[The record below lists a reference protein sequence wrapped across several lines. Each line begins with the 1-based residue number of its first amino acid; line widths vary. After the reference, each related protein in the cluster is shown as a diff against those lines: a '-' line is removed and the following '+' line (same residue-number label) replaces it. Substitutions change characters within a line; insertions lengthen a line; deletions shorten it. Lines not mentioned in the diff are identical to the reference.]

1 MISFDSFTADGV
13 LPIYM
18 QIILFIKRGLVA
30 GTVRN
35 GEELPSRRYV
45 SALLGLN
52 PNTVQKAF
60 AILEEEGLICSRAG
74 AKSIICAD
82 FATIEKIKT
91 ELLFE
96 DIKNIVASLK
106 QMGLDAETAAKLIK
120 NNWE

>member
-1 MISFDSFTADGV
+1 MISFESFAADSA
-13 LPIYM
+13 LPVYM

-30 GTVRN
+30 GTVKN
-35 GEELPSRRYV
+35 GEELPSRRYL

-60 AILEEEGLICSRAG
+60 AILEEEGLITSRAG
-74 AKSIICAD
+74 AKSVISVD
-82 FATIEKIKT
+82 FPTIEKIKND
-91 ELLFE
+91 LLFS
-96 DIKNIVASLK
+96 DIQNIVASLK

>member
-1 MISFDSFTADGV
+1 MISFETFVADGV

-30 GTVRN
+30 GTVKN
-35 GEELPSRRYV
+35 GEELPSRRYL

-60 AILEEEGLICSRAG
+60 SILEEEGLICSRAG
-74 AKSIICAD
+74 AKSVICVD
-82 FATIEKIKT
+82 YPTIEKIKDD
-91 ELLFE
+91 LLFE